1 MGQKLFTKSYGEI
14 EVECSWVE
22 GPHHLA
28 RLTNGAYVHIT
39 GLPVNSKSE
48 LRAVLTGE
56 DLEKAL
62 DWFDH
67 RHDGK
72 EQVFKR
78 VMFDADGAPIFE
90 DGTPVESP
98 SDLVQALKPGPV
110 LDAALMALS
119 KKLEEK
125 RRAENLAQKEAGSVA
140 KGMKARKLA
149 GPKKPPQAVT
159 AKTPAPPSDKEA
171 VSITV

>member
-39 GLPVNSKSE
+39 GLPVNSKAE
-48 LRAVLTGE
+48 LRAVLTGD

-78 VMFDADGAPIFE
+78 VMFDADGTPIFE

-125 RRAENLAQKEAGSVA
+125 RRAEKTAQKKAGAVA
-140 KGMKARKLA
+140 KGMNTKKMA
-149 GPKKPPQAVT
+149 GPKKPPVG
-159 AKTPAPPSDKEA
+159 AKAPAPPPPDPEA
-171 VSITV
+171 VAITV

>member
-1 MGQKLFTKSYGEI
+1 MIK
-14 EVECSWVE
+14 V
-22 GPHHLA
+22 
-28 RLTNGAYVHIT
+28 RLTSGR
-39 GLPVNSKSE
+39 SE
-48 LRAVLTGE
+48 N
-56 DLEKAL
+56 KAL

-78 VMFDADGAPIFE
+78 VMFDADGTPMFE

-119 KKLEEK
+119 RKLEEK
-125 RRAENLAQKEAGSVA
+125 RRAEKLAQKKAGSVA
-140 KGMKARKLA
+140 KGMKAKKAA
-149 GPKKPPQAVT
+149 GPKKPPAQAT
-159 AKTPAPPSDKEA
+159 KPPAPPPPDKEA